1 MKIRIAD
8 NLPMITATLNDG
20 GVSLRF
26 HVDALTVGELHVA
39 NFVIQ
44 AGNTDYGYEF
54 DAILG
59 FDFLLEVGAI
69 VDFDRMEMRRK
80 ASQP

>member
-8 NLPMITATLNDG
+8 N
-20 GVSLRF
+20 
-26 HVDALTVGELHVA
+26 
-39 NFVIQ
+39 
-44 AGNTDYGYEF
+44 F

-59 FDFLLEVGAI
+59 FDFLLEVGAT

>member
-8 NLPMITATLNDG
+8 NLPIITATLNDG

-26 HVDALTVGELHVA
+26 DKVLLDTGS
-39 NFVIQ
+39 
-44 AGNTDYGYEF
+44 AGTLF
-54 DAILG
+54 P
-59 FDFLLEVGAI
+59 F
-69 VDFDRMEMRRK
+69 VDFDRIEMRRK